1 MLMLLYKFIGISKG
15 CSVIHHKNLSIDC
28 LGLIAGKEQNGIGLI
43 HHIGLRQR
51 QIHMLSTFIGKPGG
65 KGSHLLRCVEWG
77 GGRAGAY
84 GIAADSLA
92 CKLNRHILG
101 KAQNAGLCSGV
112 GNTRAAEHAADG
124 GHVDNGAA
132 LAHVGQYVLR
142 QIEQGGLVN
151 FISITTLSQTSER
164 INEFVIT
171 FVL

>member
-1 MLMLLYKFIGISKG
+1 MLRTLVSKPCGKG
-15 CSVIHHKNLSIDC
+15 CN
-28 LGLIAGKEQNGIGLI
+28 
-43 HHIGLRQR
+43 
-51 QIHMLSTFIGKPGG
+51 
-65 KGSHLLRCVEWG
+65 LLRCVEG
-77 GGRAGAY
+77 GRSRAGAY
-84 GIAADSLA
+84 GIAADSLS

-151 FISITTLSQTSER
+151 FISITTLSQASER